1 MAQCWFCGKVKGK
14 RACPARGGELIC
26 SRCCGSKRR
35 VEIHCPPD
43 CSYLHGAHDAKWIS
57 RSQERDQNRF
67 LARLVSLE
75 EPQAQFYLFLHHLL
89 ATTANPLSPLSD
101 RELVDVVG
109 TAEKTL
115 ETRAR
120 GVLYDHPTTSPHL
133 QASVAWLLKIVAS
146 RKKIEAAPDVTEA
159 DALAAVAALA
169 ASISD
174 HAKEVERDRYL
185 EMIQR
190 LLSVSFTERPA
201 LALPDELD
209 EPPPTRLIV
218 GP

>member
-14 RACPARGGELIC
+14 RTCPARSGELIC

-35 VEIHCPPD
+35 VEIRCPSD
-43 CSYLHGAHDAKWIS
+43 CSYLHGAHDAKWLS

-89 ATTANPLSPLSD
+89 VSTTNPLSPLTD
-101 RELVDVVG
+101 RELIDVVG
-109 TAEKTL
+109 TAAKTL

-120 GVLYDHPTTSPHL
+120 GVLYSHQPASVHL
-133 QASVAWLLKIVAS
+133 QPAVEWLLKVLAA
-146 RKKIEAAPDVTEA
+146 RKKIEAAPDVTDG
-159 DALAAVAALA
+159 DALVAVTAFV
-169 ASISD
+169 SSVED
-174 HAKEVERDRYL
+174 HAKETEKDGYLDR
-185 EMIQR
+185 IQQ
-190 LLSVSFTERPA
+190 LLSVSFSERPA
-201 LALPDELD
+201 LALPDELN
-209 EPPPTRLIV
+209 EPPPRLIV